1 MDAIVDSNDS
11 YFQLSMGGW
20 IAKSYVDLLPEQ
32 SQWKEEVNKTTYT
45 ILKNGESLVLDGKAA
60 PAFKAYSTG
69 EKIALRFYNTSGIEL
84 DEIYS
89 ELFSSV
95 DVSTV
100 GEDTILEF
108 YKNKGW
114 TPSATT
120 SATTA
125 REGPPSFLTA
135 RQTLAA
141 ATSRFRR

>member
-32 SQWKEEVNKTTYT
+32 SQWEEEVSKTTYT

-100 GEDTILEF
+100 GEDTILEL
-108 YKNKGW
+108 YKKQGVVTVGYDVSYDGKGR
-114 TPSATT
+114 TT
-120 SATTA
+120 V
-125 REGPPSFLTA
+125 F
-135 RQTLAA
+135 
-141 ATSRFRR
+141 

>member
-32 SQWKEEVNKTTYT
+32 SQWEEEVSKTTYT

-69 EKIALRFYNTSGIEL
+69 KKIALRFYITSGIEL

-89 ELFSSV
+89 ELCFFGGCQHRRRGHHPGV
-95 DVSTV
+95 
-100 GEDTILEF
+100 LQ
-108 YKNKGW
+108 KQGW
-114 TPSATT
+114 TPSHHDVSFDGEGRTT
-120 SATTA
+120 V
-125 REGPPSFLTA
+125 F
-135 RQTLAA
+135 
-141 ATSRFRR
+141 F